1 MTRRWLALLLL
12 LAWFAGSVPEGS
24 AQQPVDLA
32 LVLLRQMP
40 PAARVGQ
47 LFLVTFP
54 GTDLSEN
61 SAIYQLIVEERI
73 GGVLLSPA
81 NGNIVNEGDTIAQVA
96 GLTGGL
102 QKLAWEASQIPLSV
116 SDVETATAPF
126 VPLFVAIR
134 HGEQEYGRTLPIS
147 GTLPLPSPMALG
159 ATWNPAY
166 AEAVGRILGEE
177 LRDLGINMFLG
188 PPLDVVDVPRPGT
201 PTDLGIATF
210 GGDPFWVG
218 QMGKAYIR
226 GLHIGSGGRVAVIPD
241 HFPGLGAAD
250 RPLSEEVST
259 VQKSVEQLRQIELA
273 PFLAATGAVSET
285 ERPDGLL
292 VAPIRYRGFQG
303 NIYAST
309 KPVTFDPQA
318 LQQLLALPE
327 VAPWRES
334 GGLMVADELGVRAI
348 RRFYDPSEQKFPHLR
363 VALEALL
370 AGNDLLVL
378 SHFTPTGDWE
388 SHFANIRQTLAFF
401 RDKYAADPAFQAR
414 VDEAALRVLRL
425 KLRLYGYPFTLT
437 ATQVNP
443 LRAAEQVTRRAEEL
457 PPISQSAVTLL
468 SPPTPDL
475 LPDAPASDENIVIF
489 TDDRQVVPCA
499 GCAPTY
505 LIPPNLVA
513 ETLLRLYGPRG
524 TRQVLASSIQSFTF
538 SDLVAYL
545 NASLTSSA
553 AGATPGPAD
562 RVAAALQRANWILFA
577 MLDAGD
583 RASPS
588 GAVRR
593 FLAERA
599 DLLRDKR
606 AVVFAFGAPYYLD
619 TTEIAK
625 LSAYFGLYSPT
636 PPFVEAAIRALFTEF
651 PFTGASPVSVP
662 GINYFILTQT
672 QPDPSQNIQLRI
684 VEAESGERG
693 TPRPLEIYQGDTF
706 HLRTNVIVDRNGH
719 PVPDGT
725 LVEFILTYPQE
736 GLERTIPA
744 TTRGGIAETAITL
757 DRIGQLQISVR
768 AEPVPRAVK
777 LELDIRQGEPAVVV
791 PITPTPSPIPTPT
804 PEPTPAPTPEPE
816 PSVPAPHAR
825 ETGISRAG
833 MLLQGL
839 FGALAG
845 AMFGYVSFWR
855 RRVSFPRAVRA
866 GLWGFIGGLC
876 GYLLVLLFRRAGWG
890 GLSEGIGPGVAALLG
905 AALALTVTMLRPRR

>member
-1 MTRRWLALLLL
+1 MTRRWFSFLIAALLLM
-12 LAWFAGSVPEGS
+12 GNIVPLS
-24 AQQPVDLA
+24 AQQPVDPA
-32 LVLLRQMP
+32 SVLLRQMP

-61 SAIYQLIVEERI
+61 SEIYRLIVEERI
-73 GGVLLSPA
+73 GGVLLTPE
-81 NGNIVNEGDTIAQVA
+81 NGNIVNEGDTPAQVA
-96 GLTGGL
+96 ALTNGL
-102 QKLAWEASQIPLSV
+102 QKLAWEASFLPISV
-116 SDVETATAPF
+116 TETQTATAPF
-126 VPLFVAIR
+126 VPLFIAIR
-134 HGEQEYGRTLPIS
+134 HGEREYGRTLPIS

-166 AEAVGRILGEE
+166 AETVGQILGEE
-177 LRDLGINMFLG
+177 LRALGINMFLG
-188 PPLDVVDVPRPGT
+188 PPLDVVDTPRPGT

-226 GLHIGSGGRVAVIPD
+226 GLHIGSGGRVAVVPD

-273 PFLAATGAVSET
+273 PFLAATGAVSDT
-285 ERPDGLL
+285 DRPDGLL

-334 GGLMVADELGVRAI
+334 GGLLVADELGVRAI

-363 VALEALL
+363 VALEAFL

-378 SHFTPTGDWE
+378 SHFAATDDWA

-401 RDKYAADPAFQAR
+401 RDKYATDPAFQAR
-414 VDEAALRVLRL
+414 VDEAALRILRL
-425 KLRLYGYPFTLT
+425 KMRLYGYPFTLT
-437 ATQVNP
+437 AAQVDP
-443 LRAAEQVTRRAEEL
+443 LRAAERVARRAEEIS
-457 PPISQSAVTLL
+457 PISQSAVTLL

-475 LPDAPASDENIVIF
+475 LPDPPAPDETIVVF
-489 TDDRQVVPCA
+489 TDDRQIVPCA
-499 GCAPTY
+499 GCTPVY
-505 LIPPNLVA
+505 LIPPALVA
-513 ETLLRLYGPRG
+513 ETLLRLYGPQG
-524 TRQVLASSIQSFTF
+524 TGQILPASVQSFTF
-538 SDLVAYL
+538 SDLTAYL
-545 NASLTSSA
+545 NAAPSA
-553 AGATPGPAD
+553 PSGGTPGPAD
-562 RVAAALQRANWILFA
+562 RVASALQRADWILFA
-577 MLDAGD
+577 LLDAGD

-599 DLLRDKR
+599 DLLRNKR

-636 PPFVEAAIRALFTEF
+636 PPFVEAAVRALFTEF
-651 PFTGASPVSVP
+651 PFTGDSPVSVP

-672 QPDPSQNIQLRI
+672 QPDPGQNIPLHI
-684 VEAESGERG
+684 VEAEGSENG
-693 TPRPLEIYQGDTF
+693 TPQPLEIYQGDTL
-706 HLRTNVIVDRNGH
+706 HLRTGVIVDRNGH

-757 DRIGQLQISVR
+757 DRVGQLQISVR
-768 AEPVPRAVK
+768 AEPVPRAVR
-777 LELDIRQGEPAVVV
+777 LEMEIRQGEPAVIV
-791 PITPTPSPIPTPT
+791 PITPTPSPVPTPT
-804 PEPTPAPTPEPE
+804 PEPTPVPTPEPT
-816 PSVPAPHAR
+816 PVPMAR
-825 ETGISRAG
+825 PWGTGTSRVG

-839 FGALAG
+839 LGALAG
-845 AMFGYVSFWR
+845 AVLGYFSLWR
-855 RRVSFPRAVRA
+855 RRAPFSRALRA
-866 GLWGFIGGLC
+866 GLWGFVGGLS
-876 GYLLVLLFRRAGWG
+876 GYLLVVLVRLAGWSALSG
-890 GLSEGIGPGVAALLG
+890 GLWPGVVTLIG
-905 AALALTVTMLRPRR
+905 AAVALVIGMVRTR

>member
-1 MTRRWLALLLL
+1 MTRRWLSVLLVALSLL
-12 LAWFAGSVPEGS
+12 GNVPVLS
-24 AQQPVDLA
+24 AQQPIDPA

-40 PAARVGQ
+40 PAARIGQ

-61 SAIYQLIVEERI
+61 SEIYRLVVEERI
-73 GGVLLSPA
+73 GGVLLAPE
-81 NGNIVNEGDTIAQVA
+81 NGNIVNEGNTPAQVA
-96 GLTGGL
+96 ALTSGL
-102 QKLAWEASQIPLSV
+102 QKLAWEAARTPLSL
-116 SDVETATAPF
+116 SEVETTTVPF
-126 VPLFVAIR
+126 VPLFIAIR
-134 HGEQEYGRTLPIS
+134 HGEREYGRTLPIS

-166 AEAVGRILGEE
+166 AETVGQILGEE
-177 LRDLGINMFLG
+177 LRALGINMFLG
-188 PPLDVVDVPRPGT
+188 PPLDVVDTPRPGA
-201 PTDLGIATF
+201 PTDLGIASF

-226 GLHIGSGGRVAVIPD
+226 GIHTGSGGQVAVVPD

-273 PFLAATGAVSET
+273 PFLAVTGAVSPT
-285 ERPDGLL
+285 DRPDGLL
-292 VAPIRYRGFQG
+292 VVPIRYRGFQG

-309 KPVTFDPQA
+309 KPITFDPQA

-363 VALEALL
+363 VALEAFL
-370 AGNDLLVL
+370 AGNDLLIL
-378 SHFTPTGDWE
+378 SRFASTDDWA

-401 RDKYAADPAFQAR
+401 RDKYATDPAFQAR
-414 VDEAALRVLRL
+414 VDEAALRILRL

-437 ATQVNP
+437 AVQVDP
-443 LRAAEQVTRRAEEL
+443 QRAADRVARRAEEI
-457 PPISQSAVTLL
+457 PPISRSAVSLL

-475 LPDAPASDENIVIF
+475 LPDPPAPDETIVIF
-489 TDDRQVVPCA
+489 TDDRQVAPCA
-499 GCAPTY
+499 ECAPTY
-505 LIPPNLVA
+505 LIPPTLVA
-513 ETLLRLYGPRG
+513 ETLVRLYGPQG
-524 TRQVLASSIQSFTF
+524 TGQVLPSSIQSFTF
-538 SDLVAYL
+538 SDLTAYL
-545 NASLTSSA
+545 NTSQALPSS
-553 AGATPGPAD
+553 GGTPGPVS
-562 RVAAALQRANWILFA
+562 RVALALQNADWILFA

-599 DLLRDKR
+599 DLLRNKK

-636 PPFVEAAIRALFTEF
+636 PPFVEAAVRALFTEF
-651 PFTGASPVSVP
+651 PLTGDPPVSVP

-672 QPDPSQNIQLRI
+672 QPDPQQTIQLFI
-684 VEAESGERG
+684 AEAQGSEMG
-693 TPRPLEIYQGDTF
+693 TPQPLEIYQGDTL
-706 HLRTNVIVDRNGH
+706 HLRTSVIVDRNGH

-736 GLERTIPA
+736 GLERTIPT

-768 AEPVPRAVK
+768 AEPAPRAVR
-777 LELDIRQGEPAVVV
+777 LEMEIRQGEPAVIV
-791 PITPTPSPIPTPT
+791 PITPTPSPVPTPT
-804 PEPTPAPTPEPE
+804 PEPTPVPTLEPTPAAP
-816 PSVPAPHAR
+816 VPRAR
-825 ETGISRAG
+825 ETSTSRAG
-833 MLLQGL
+833 MFLQGL
-839 FGALAG
+839 LGSLAG
-845 AMFGYVSFWR
+845 AVVGYVGSWR
-855 RRVSFPRAVRA
+855 RRAPFPHSVRA
-866 GLWGFIGGLC
+866 GLWGFIGGLS
-876 GYLLVLLFRRAGWG
+876 GYLLVLLLRLAGWEA
-890 GLSEGIGPGVAALLG
+890 LSEGFWPGVAALLG
-905 AALALTVTMLRPRR
+905 AAFALTAEMLKK